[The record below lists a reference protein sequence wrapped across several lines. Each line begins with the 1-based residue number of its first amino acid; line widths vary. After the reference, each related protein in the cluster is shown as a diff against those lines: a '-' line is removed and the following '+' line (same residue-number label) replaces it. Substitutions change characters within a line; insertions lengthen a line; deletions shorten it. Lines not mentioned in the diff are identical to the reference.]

1 MTYEIK
7 TEDLRSYLPRLRI
20 CDRVLLSGT
29 IYTSRD
35 AAHKRIFEA
44 LDSGAPVRIGACIIL
59 AWVVSALVW
68 LELYRRHEE
77 TKRQRRFNKCL
88 QYRNRKAG

>member
-1 MTYEIK
+1 MK
-7 TEDLRSYLPRLRI
+7 TKLF
-20 CDRVLLSGT
+20 
-29 IYTSRD
+29 
-35 AAHKRIFEA
+35 AAWLAIPFAAAVA

-59 AWVVSALVW
+59 AWVVSALAW
-68 LELYRRHEE
+68 LEMYRRHEE